1 MDSASASAV
10 VVALASS
17 RRRNPRHPLDSDS
30 VEAMLDL
37 ASNSHQRLHR
47 HFLGL
52 DSSNNNSHSQRD
64 NLALDRRLLLRRLCR
79 IRKCS
84 SSSSLAVAT
93 QQHLLPLYQQ
103 QHHFLNRQCPRA
115 GGILPVRFLVSLV
128 SGEGVD
134 LVLVAQVVVLLV
146 VDQ

>member
-1 MDSASASAV
+1 VDSASASAV

-52 DSSNNNSHSQRD
+52 GSSNNNSHSQRD
-64 NLALDRRLLLRRLCR
+64 NLALDRRLL
-79 IRKCS
+79 CS

-93 QQHLLPLYQQ
+93 QQHPPPLYQQ